1 MAIPFLYE
9 LRTILDWVCTDSTMT
24 LFDWLKMED
33 IFADIYFIKCSRQME
48 TDFPA
53 IRATKKPILTKLI
66 MGGLFIIAIVIA
78 LWGPLCIFALG
89 NAVGQ
94 SNIPLQVSISIRI
107 GSYAPIYQT
116 NTRDNIIAFDDA
128 MYSDMKG
135 AYVKDRAAIT
145 FLSSYDATDIAAI
158 KLPGNSP
165 SLWNISPPD
174 RMRLLEELKQNG
186 TIVASFAYSI
196 TRIPPDKSLMG
207 TVSSEIIFHMNETF
221 AWREDLINMLETNGT
236 SKVVPLPDLVPKFV
250 KASRFLGNVLTSTS
264 S

>member
-66 MGGLFIIAIVIA
+66 MGGLFITAIVFA
-78 LWGPLCIFALG
+78 LWGPLCLFALI

-94 SNIPLQVSISIRI
+94 SNIPMQVSISIRI

-128 MYSDMKG
+128 MYSDLKG
-135 AYVKDRAAIT
+135 AYVRDRAAIT
-145 FLSSYDATDIAAI
+145 FLSSYDASDIAVI

-174 RMRLLEELKQNG
+174 RNRLLEELKSNG
-186 TIVASFAYSI
+186 TIVSSFAYSI
-196 TRIPPDKSLMG
+196 TRKPPDKSLMG
-207 TVSSEIIFHMNETF
+207 TVSGEIIFHMNSTY
-221 AWREDLINMLETNGT
+221 AWRDDLINMLEANGT
-236 SKVVPLPDLVPKFV
+236 SKVVPLPDMVPKFIKVIYV
-250 KASRFLGNVLTSTS
+250 K
-264 S
+264 